1 MPYKSENK
9 IAITQKTWSENNVW
23 CAIVNT
29 CRNNYF
35 LPLSTDSRLIPKV
48 MKAVAHM
55 SLSNLWEKVW
65 QYLDNSITLL
75 SPILGPIHHWPSKKI
90 NSEGISTTLG
100 YWFWEKKRDIGNYLP
115 INPSRVCQ
123 KFSCLVL
130 RHHLAKKKKKKN
142 YPKDTFCKHWGVIST
157 KVAFNTVYSSFC
169 CRTAFQ
175 DWVCAKSKT
184 KKAFWLV
191 QSSASFIMRS
201 GLESTYAIKEAW
213 SNLTSKALF
222 HTCIKFYSHWN

>member
-1 MPYKSENK
+1 MWINLPELHDLVLFGWFQAVWPHLLMMASLVQKSSKWFFLSFVKAVAMPYKSENK

-100 YWFWEKKRDIGNYLP
+100 YWFWEKREILEIICPLTLREFARNSAAWFYVTTLQKKEEEKLP
-115 INPSRVCQ
+115 
-123 KFSCLVL
+123 
-130 RHHLAKKKKKKN
+130 
-142 YPKDTFCKHWGVIST
+142 
-157 KVAFNTVYSSFC
+157 
-169 CRTAFQ
+169 
-175 DWVCAKSKT
+175 
-184 KKAFWLV
+184 
-191 QSSASFIMRS
+191 
-201 GLESTYAIKEAW
+201 
-213 SNLTSKALF
+213 
-222 HTCIKFYSHWN
+222 